1 MAEPLS
7 LLDAIRKGDV
17 GASLITTFNANLPYY
32 EDFILRRLASVGC
45 RNNVLLVDHKQLA
58 SAYLSEATRPRRA
71 GIDYT
76 LVPIEVQ
83 GAFHPKICLL
93 AGKKRASLFVGSHNL
108 TVSGFG
114 YNREVTNHLEI
125 SGANWKSEPSLFSQ
139 AWGSA
144 REWVASMSDR
154 LPSALLESAYA
165 LDKAFG
171 GVSENAVAAAS
182 VGFLAQFPGRESLLD
197 QLTRNFAGEVKQI
210 TVLGAFFD
218 ARAEFLTELLRRWPK
233 SKVVVGIDPDTVWLS
248 NIPSDARL
256 RIVDASQIGP
266 SKRKGKGYLH
276 AKAIHFEIRNGRNVF
291 ASGSANPSE
300 PAWLSRRPDAN
311 VEAMLVRFGAEADQC
326 AKAIGLTAL
335 PSAKAVSPEQM
346 KHVAE
351 RSRQALPAIPAGAKV
366 LVGVADY
373 ERRAITAPL
382 AQLGVAT
389 ALVATGE
396 SDLAIP
402 GVELDW
408 AGGELIGVNGD
419 LSAIRSIK
427 VKNNQSIVGRVLIHH
442 PEVIARRVMGAAREP
457 TIDLL
462 RQLGSEDADIS
473 RVLPHIEKLIF
484 SDTVPESLRLPA
496 KRSDQKKAETPGDRP
511 ATLEVSLAETSRHRR
526 LSLFSSSSDLAALID
541 ILANHVP
548 VVDETKERGFDAFG
562 RSEEEQIG
570 QDDEEFDEPSSES
583 KHSDVSDADI
593 AELVG
598 RRATRLCNRMIK
610 ALGQSQSA
618 PGSTSTLLVQLV
630 AVLAVLQELEH
641 LSRSERWYRAHLS
654 LLPDFDE
661 MCALFEAVA
670 HSLFSPGDTRLDEI
684 TEGGSNVPE
693 ELDHLL
699 ALMLWLAWWCEV
711 EWTTPREAAM
721 SRESA
726 SGAARDNSRLIRLLW
741 LSGGEEATWVNARR
755 FVDQTLPAQPSLVI
769 AAGRWFE
776 RHKTVARQLSTLA
789 KSHSPPLA
797 GPALLGDI
805 VHAPPRVSFLT
816 IAVDGDGSYISVVER
831 GGKEL
836 RFLATRVVTLA
847 RI

>member
-7 LLDAIRKGDV
+7 LVDAIRKGDI

-45 RNNVLLVDHKQLA
+45 RNNVLLVDQKQLA

-76 LVPIEVQ
+76 LVPIDVQ

-108 TVSGFG
+108 TVSGIG
-114 YNREVTNHLEI
+114 YNREITNHLEI
-125 SGANWKSEPSLFSQ
+125 PGANWKSEPSLFSQ
-139 AWGSA
+139 AWASA
-144 REWVASMSDR
+144 RDWVASMSDR

-165 LDKAFG
+165 LDNAFG
-171 GVSENAVAAAS
+171 GVPGKALPVGGA
-182 VGFLAQFPGRESLLD
+182 GFLAQFPCGESLLD
-197 QLTRNFAGEVKQI
+197 QLARSLDGEVKQI
-210 TVLGAFFD
+210 TVMGAFFD
-218 ARAEFLTELLRRWPK
+218 ARAEFLSELLKRWPK
-233 SKVVVGIDPDTVWLS
+233 SEVIVGIDPDTVWLS
-248 NIPSDARL
+248 HIPSGPRL
-256 RIVDASQIGP
+256 RVVDASRIGP

-276 AKAIHFEIRNGRNVF
+276 AKAIYFEIRNGKNVF

-300 PAWLSRRPDAN
+300 PAWLSGRPDAN

-335 PSAKAVSPEQM
+335 AAAKPVSPEQV

-351 RSRQALPAIPAGAKV
+351 RSRQALPVVSAGVKV

-382 AQLGVAT
+382 AQLGAVTGLA
-389 ALVATGE
+389 AMGE
-396 SDLAIP
+396 SDFAVP
-402 GVELDW
+402 GVELNW
-408 AGGELIGVNGD
+408 TGGEWIRVSGD
-419 LSAIRSIK
+419 LSAVRSIK
-427 VKNNQSIVGRVLIHH
+427 VENDQSIVGRVLIHH

-484 SDTVPESLRLPA
+484 SDNVPVSLRLPG
-496 KRSDQKKAETPGDRP
+496 KRSDKKKGDSPSDRP
-511 ATLEVSLAETSRHRR
+511 ETLEVSLAETSRHRR
-526 LSLFSSSSDLAALID
+526 PSLFSSSTDLAALID
-541 ILANHVP
+541 ILVHHIP
-548 VVDETKERGFDAFG
+548 VVDETKERGFDVLG

-570 QDDEEFDEPSSES
+570 QDDEEVDEPGSEA
-583 KHSDVSDADI
+583 KRPDVSDADI

-598 RRATRLCNRMIK
+598 KRATRLCHRMIK
-610 ALGQSQSA
+610 ALGQSQPA
-618 PGSTSTLLVQLV
+618 PGSTPTLLVQLV

-641 LSRSERWYRAHLS
+641 LSLSERWHRAHLS

-661 MCALFEAVA
+661 LCALFEAVA
-670 HSLFSPGDTRLDEI
+670 HSLFSPGDARLDEI

-711 EWTTPREAAM
+711 VWTTPREAAM
-721 SRESA
+721 SREAA
-726 SGAARDNSRLIRLLW
+726 SGAAQANSQLIRLLS
-741 LSGGEEATWVNARR
+741 LSGGDETTWVNARR
-755 FVDQTLPAQPSLVI
+755 FVDQTLPAQPSQVI
-769 AAGRWFE
+769 AAERWFE
-776 RHKTVARQLSTLA
+776 RHRATAQQLLTLTEG
-789 KSHSPPLA
+789 HSSPVV
-797 GPALLGDI
+797 GPTFLGDV
-805 VHAPPRVSFLT
+805 VHAPPRVRFQT
-816 IAVDGDGSYISVVER
+816 IAVDSDGSYVSIVEE
-831 GGKEL
+831 GKQL
-836 RFLATRVVTLA
+836 KFLATRVVTLA